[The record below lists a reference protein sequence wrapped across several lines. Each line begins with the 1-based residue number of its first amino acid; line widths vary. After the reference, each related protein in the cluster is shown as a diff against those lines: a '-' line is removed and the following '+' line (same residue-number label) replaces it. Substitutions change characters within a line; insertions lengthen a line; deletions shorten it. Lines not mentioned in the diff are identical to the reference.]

1 VHHELTVW
9 SRGIIMDKEARDVS
23 TCIATAARKLG
34 YYAENVS
41 DYVDD
46 PDRTNCL
53 VRRYA
58 RFADQ
63 PILDRFVYEN
73 PHPDWVVLIEETII
87 KAVNFFR
94 GTLDGQG
101 VLVINSARDPA
112 YLLKF
117 LPEHML
123 AKLGKLVVVDAT
135 GLAEQRGSSP
145 WMFVRDLSELAFD
158 RMSTE
163 GAVERLA
170 IGMGIAAPVIG
181 ALVAATG
188 ELDLDTVAE
197 VVADRDAMLRGARQH
212 TVIQYAAVLRG
223 GPMSVR
229 GTHVPE
235 HLRLPIAGVT
245 PPPTEK
251 EGQRL
256 FPTGNFRFFRPVY
269 KDKTPPCNHAC
280 PTGEQIQKY
289 LDYVKHDRYLDGYL
303 TICEDNPVPAITGRV
318 CYHPCETACNRAA
331 HDEPIG
337 IRGVERF
344 LGDFGLNLPDN
355 PVKKSLPPLNGKTV
369 AIVGAGPGGLGC
381 AYHLRR
387 RGYASVIFDALDK
400 PGGMLRA
407 GIPAWHLPE
416 TILDAEIAKLLD
428 LGGIEIRC
436 GVRIGA
442 PDGEL
447 TLEDLTQR
455 YDAVFLALGQ
465 DVGRRHSA
473 EGAQARG
480 VIGALE
486 FLRETGLG
494 RPVTIGRNVLVIGG
508 GNTASDAARSA
519 IRLGGGEATIVSLE
533 AENELLIVAED
544 LEQARD
550 EGVRFRPNTT
560 LIRVITEDGQV
571 TGAVLGQARLSRD
584 VNGTVT
590 PQLSEGTEVEVPC
603 DTILVA
609 IGQVQVLDWLP
620 AEAAER
626 GLIRTDEYGRIP
638 HDSGRIFAG
647 GDVTRGPAMVVDA
660 LGDGKRAAR
669 DIDRVLRAE
678 PLAPED
684 PVEVMPYEKLNTAYF
699 RHAPRTEAP
708 LAPAESRRRSQ
719 VTEVTLAYSREQA
732 LAEADRCM
740 SCGVCNGCDNC
751 YIVCPDISV
760 MRDARENGHYSIRT
774 HYCKGCLVCVQE
786 CPTGCLEKVPEM
798 DFDEPDAVVRME
810 TAFAPYDGA
819 HAEQA
824 PFTRQL
830 IEDAI
835 AEYDASKSKSNSIH
849 PNGQGV
855 TP

>member
-1 VHHELTVW
+1 
-9 SRGIIMDKEARDVS
+9 
-23 TCIATAARKLG
+23 
-34 YYAENVS
+34 
-41 DYVDD
+41 
-46 PDRTNCL
+46 
-53 VRRYA
+53 
-58 RFADQ
+58 
-63 PILDRFVYEN
+63 
-73 PHPDWVVLIEETII
+73 
-87 KAVNFFR
+87 
-94 GTLDGQG
+94 
-101 VLVINSARDPA
+101 
-112 YLLKF
+112 
-117 LPEHML
+117 
-123 AKLGKLVVVDAT
+123 
-135 GLAEQRGSSP
+135 
-145 WMFVRDLSELAFD
+145 
-158 RMSTE
+158 
-163 GAVERLA
+163 
-170 IGMGIAAPVIG
+170 
-181 ALVAATG
+181 
-188 ELDLDTVAE
+188 
-197 VVADRDAMLRGARQH
+197 
-212 TVIQYAAVLRG
+212 
-223 GPMSVR
+223 MSVR
-229 GTHVPE
+229 GTHIPE

-303 TICEDNPVPAITGRV
+303 TILEDNPMPSVTGRV

-344 LGDFGLNLPDN
+344 LGDFGLQLEEN
-355 PVKKSLPPLNGKTV
+355 PVKKDLPPLNGKTV
-369 AIVGAGPGGLGC
+369 AIVGSGPGGLAC

-387 RGYASVIFDALDK
+387 RGYASVIFEALSK

-416 TILDAEIAKLLD
+416 EVLDKEIAKLLD

-436 GVRIGA
+436 GTRVG
-442 PDGEL
+442 DDV
-447 TLEDLTQR
+447 TLEHLRTS

-465 DVGRRHSA
+465 DVGRRHPA
-473 EGAQARG
+473 PGAQARG
-480 VIGALE
+480 VIGAME

-494 RPVTIGRNVLVIGG
+494 RPVTIGGNVLVIGG

-519 IRLGGGEATIVSLE
+519 IRLGGGTATIVSLE
-533 AENELLIVAED
+533 SEQELLIQPED
-544 LEQARD
+544 LVQARE
-550 EGVRFRPNTT
+550 EGVRLAPNRA
-560 LIRVITEDGQV
+560 LVRVLTDADGNV
-571 TGAVLGQARLSRD
+571 SGAVLAQARLAKD
-584 VNGTVT
+584 DNGVVRPEIT
-590 PQLSEGTEVEVPC
+590 EGTEAEVAC

-609 IGQVQVLDWLP
+609 IGQAQVLDWLP
-620 AEAAER
+620 AHYTER
-626 GLIRTDEYGRIP
+626 GLIRADDFGRVP
-638 HDSGRIFAG
+638 DDLGTVFVG
-647 GDVTRGPAMVVDA
+647 GDVMRGPSMVVDA

-669 DIDRVLRAE
+669 DIDRVLSAQ
-678 PLAPED
+678 PLRPDE
-684 PVEVMPYEKLNTAYF
+684 PVEVMPYERLNTAYF

-708 LAPAESRRRSQ
+708 LSPADTRRTSQ

-732 LAEADRCM
+732 AAEADRCM

-751 YIVCPDISV
+751 YIVCPDVSV

-830 IEDAI
+830 IEEAI
-835 AEYDASKSKSNSIH
+835 AEYDASRKKPNSKAIN

-855 TP
+855 TSNGQGATS

>member
-1 VHHELTVW
+1 
-9 SRGIIMDKEARDVS
+9 
-23 TCIATAARKLG
+23 
-34 YYAENVS
+34 
-41 DYVDD
+41 
-46 PDRTNCL
+46 
-53 VRRYA
+53 
-58 RFADQ
+58 
-63 PILDRFVYEN
+63 
-73 PHPDWVVLIEETII
+73 
-87 KAVNFFR
+87 
-94 GTLDGQG
+94 
-101 VLVINSARDPA
+101 
-112 YLLKF
+112 
-117 LPEHML
+117 
-123 AKLGKLVVVDAT
+123 
-135 GLAEQRGSSP
+135 
-145 WMFVRDLSELAFD
+145 
-158 RMSTE
+158 
-163 GAVERLA
+163 
-170 IGMGIAAPVIG
+170 
-181 ALVAATG
+181 
-188 ELDLDTVAE
+188 
-197 VVADRDAMLRGARQH
+197 
-212 TVIQYAAVLRG
+212 
-223 GPMSVR
+223 MSVR

-251 EGQRL
+251 DGQRL

-303 TICEDNPVPAITGRV
+303 TILQDNPMPSVTGRV

-344 LGDFGLNLPDN
+344 LGDFGLGLKEN
-355 PVKKSLPPLNGKTV
+355 PIAKDLPPLNNKTV
-369 AIVGAGPGGLGC
+369 AIAGSGPGGLAC

-387 RGYASVIFDALDK
+387 RGYASVVFEALDR

-416 TILDAEIAKLLD
+416 EILDREIAKLLD
-428 LGGIEIRC
+428 LDGIEIRC
-436 GVRIGA
+436 GVRVGG
-442 PDGEL
+442 PGGPGLDEL
-447 TLEDLTQR
+447 AGR

-465 DVGRRHSA
+465 DVGRRLDVA
-473 EGAQARG
+473 GAQARG
-480 VIGALE
+480 VIGAME

-494 RPVTIGRNVLVIGG
+494 RPVTIGRRVLVIGG

-519 IRLGGGEATIVSLE
+519 IRLSGGEATIVSLE
-533 AENELLIVAED
+533 AEPDLLIQPED
-544 LEQARD
+544 LSQAREEGVALRPNHALARVLTDDDGNVRGAVLAGARLARD
-550 EGVRFRPNTT
+550 EN
-560 LIRVITEDGQV
+560 
-571 TGAVLGQARLSRD
+571 GAVRPQI
-584 VNGTVT
+584 T
-590 PQLSEGTEVEVPC
+590 PGTETEVAC

-609 IGQVQVLDWLP
+609 VGQVQVLDWLP
-620 AEAAER
+620 AQATER
-626 GLIRTDEYGRIP
+626 GLIRADEYGRIP
-638 HDSGRIFAG
+638 HASGRIFAG
-647 GDVTRGPAMVVDA
+647 GDVMRGPSMVVDA

-669 DIDRVLRAE
+669 DIDRVLSAE
-678 PLAPED
+678 PLRPDD

-708 LAPAESRRRSQ
+708 LTPAGTRRASQ

-751 YIVCPDISV
+751 YLVCPDVSV
-760 MRDARENGHYSIRT
+760 LRDARQNGHYSIRT

-835 AEYDASKSKSNSIH
+835 AEYDAARSNSHSIY
-849 PNGQGV
+849 PNEPGG

>member
-1 VHHELTVW
+1 
-9 SRGIIMDKEARDVS
+9 
-23 TCIATAARKLG
+23 
-34 YYAENVS
+34 
-41 DYVDD
+41 
-46 PDRTNCL
+46 
-53 VRRYA
+53 
-58 RFADQ
+58 
-63 PILDRFVYEN
+63 
-73 PHPDWVVLIEETII
+73 
-87 KAVNFFR
+87 
-94 GTLDGQG
+94 
-101 VLVINSARDPA
+101 
-112 YLLKF
+112 
-117 LPEHML
+117 
-123 AKLGKLVVVDAT
+123 
-135 GLAEQRGSSP
+135 
-145 WMFVRDLSELAFD
+145 
-158 RMSTE
+158 
-163 GAVERLA
+163 
-170 IGMGIAAPVIG
+170 
-181 ALVAATG
+181 
-188 ELDLDTVAE
+188 
-197 VVADRDAMLRGARQH
+197 
-212 TVIQYAAVLRG
+212 
-223 GPMSVR
+223 MSVR

-303 TICEDNPVPAITGRV
+303 TILQDNPMPSVTGRV

-344 LGDFGLNLPDN
+344 LGDFGLDLKEN
-355 PVKKSLPPLNGKTV
+355 PIAQDLPPLNNKTV
-369 AIVGAGPGGLGC
+369 AIAGSGPGGLAC

-387 RGYASVIFDALDK
+387 RGYASVVFEARDR

-416 TILDAEIAKLLD
+416 EVLDREIAKLLD
-428 LGGIEIRC
+428 LDGIEIRC
-436 GVRIGA
+436 GVRVGG
-442 PDGEL
+442 PGGPGLDEL
-447 TLEDLTQR
+447 AGR

-465 DVGRRHSA
+465 DVGRRLDVD
-473 EGAQARG
+473 GAQARG
-480 VIGALE
+480 VIGAME

-494 RPVTIGRNVLVIGG
+494 RPVTIGRRVLVIGG

-519 IRLGGGEATIVSLE
+519 IRLSGGEATIVSLE
-533 AENELLIVAED
+533 AEPDLLIQPED
-544 LEQARD
+544 LAQAREEGVALRPNHALARVLTDDDGNVRGAVLAGGRLARD
-550 EGVRFRPNTT
+550 EN
-560 LIRVITEDGQV
+560 
-571 TGAVLGQARLSRD
+571 GAVRPQITP
-584 VNGTVT
+584 GT
-590 PQLSEGTEVEVPC
+590 QTEVAC

-620 AEAAER
+620 AQATER
-626 GLIRTDEYGRIP
+626 GLIRADEYGRIP
-638 HDSGRIFAG
+638 HASGRIFAG
-647 GDVTRGPAMVVDA
+647 GDVMRGPSMVVDA

-669 DIDRVLRAE
+669 DIDRVLSAE
-678 PLAPED
+678 PLRPDD

-708 LAPAESRRRSQ
+708 LTPAGTRRASQ

-751 YIVCPDISV
+751 YLVCPDVSV
-760 MRDARENGHYSIRT
+760 LRDARQNGHYSIRT

-835 AEYDASKSKSNSIH
+835 AEYDAARSNSKAIH
-849 PNGQGV
+849 PNGQGG

>member
-1 VHHELTVW
+1 
-9 SRGIIMDKEARDVS
+9 
-23 TCIATAARKLG
+23 
-34 YYAENVS
+34 
-41 DYVDD
+41 
-46 PDRTNCL
+46 
-53 VRRYA
+53 
-58 RFADQ
+58 
-63 PILDRFVYEN
+63 
-73 PHPDWVVLIEETII
+73 
-87 KAVNFFR
+87 
-94 GTLDGQG
+94 
-101 VLVINSARDPA
+101 
-112 YLLKF
+112 
-117 LPEHML
+117 
-123 AKLGKLVVVDAT
+123 
-135 GLAEQRGSSP
+135 
-145 WMFVRDLSELAFD
+145 
-158 RMSTE
+158 
-163 GAVERLA
+163 
-170 IGMGIAAPVIG
+170 
-181 ALVAATG
+181 
-188 ELDLDTVAE
+188 
-197 VVADRDAMLRGARQH
+197 
-212 TVIQYAAVLRG
+212 
-223 GPMSVR
+223 MSVR

-251 EGQRL
+251 DGQRL

-269 KDKTPPCNHAC
+269 RDKTPPCNHAC

-289 LDYVKHDRYLDGYL
+289 LDFVKHGRYLDGYL
-303 TICEDNPVPAITGRV
+303 TICEDNPMPSITGRV

-344 LGDFGLNLPDN
+344 LGDFGLKLADN
-355 PVKKSLPPLNGKTV
+355 PVKKGLPLLNGKTV
-369 AIVGAGPGGLGC
+369 AIVGSGPGGLGC

-387 RGYASVIFDALDK
+387 QGYASVIFEALDK

-416 TILDAEIAKLLD
+416 EILEAEIAKLLD
-428 LGGIEIRC
+428 LGGIEVRC

-442 PDGEL
+442 PGSEL
-447 TLEDLTQR
+447 ALDDVTRR

-465 DVGRRHSA
+465 DVGRRLHVK
-473 EGAQARG
+473 GAGARG

-494 RPVTIGRNVLVIGG
+494 RPVQIGRNVLVIGG

-519 IRLGGGEATIVSLE
+519 IRLAGQAPDRGAAGAGPAAAGAAGAGAAGAVAAGAGAAEAAIVSLE
-533 AENELLIVAED
+533 AEDELLIVAED
-544 LEQARD
+544 LAQARE
-550 EGVRFRPNTT
+550 EGVRFRPRTA
-560 LIRVITEDGQV
+560 LVEVLADDDGNV
-571 TGAVLGQARLSRD
+571 RGAVLCRARLGQDRD
-584 VNGTVT
+584 GNVM
-590 PQLSEGTEVEVPC
+590 PQLTEGTEFEVRC

-609 IGQVQVLDWLP
+609 IGQEQVLDWLP
-620 AEAAER
+620 ESATER
-626 GLIRTDEYGRIP
+626 GLIRADEYGRIP
-638 HDSGRIFAG
+638 HDSGTIFVG
-647 GDVTRGPAMVVDA
+647 GDVMRGPSMVVDS

-669 DIDRVLRAE
+669 DIDRVLSAE
-678 PLAPED
+678 PLRPDD

-699 RHAPRTEAP
+699 RHAPRTDPP
-708 LAPAESRRRSQ
+708 LAPAETRRTSQ
-719 VTEVTLAYSREQA
+719 LTEVTLAYGREQA

-751 YIVCPDISV
+751 YIVCPDVSV
-760 MRDARENGHYSIRT
+760 MRDARLNGHYSIRT

-835 AEYDASKSKSNSIH
+835 AEYDASKTKSNSIH
-849 PNGQGV
+849 PNGPGV
-855 TP
+855 TA

>member
-1 VHHELTVW
+1 
-9 SRGIIMDKEARDVS
+9 
-23 TCIATAARKLG
+23 
-34 YYAENVS
+34 
-41 DYVDD
+41 
-46 PDRTNCL
+46 
-53 VRRYA
+53 
-58 RFADQ
+58 
-63 PILDRFVYEN
+63 
-73 PHPDWVVLIEETII
+73 
-87 KAVNFFR
+87 
-94 GTLDGQG
+94 
-101 VLVINSARDPA
+101 
-112 YLLKF
+112 
-117 LPEHML
+117 
-123 AKLGKLVVVDAT
+123 
-135 GLAEQRGSSP
+135 
-145 WMFVRDLSELAFD
+145 
-158 RMSTE
+158 
-163 GAVERLA
+163 
-170 IGMGIAAPVIG
+170 
-181 ALVAATG
+181 
-188 ELDLDTVAE
+188 
-197 VVADRDAMLRGARQH
+197 
-212 TVIQYAAVLRG
+212 
-223 GPMSVR
+223 MSVR

-256 FPTGNFRFFRPVY
+256 FPTGNFRFYRPVY
-269 KDKTPPCNHAC
+269 RDKTPPCNHAC

-289 LDYVKHDRYLDGYL
+289 LDHVKHDRYLDGYL
-303 TICEDNPVPAITGRV
+303 TILEDNPMPSVTGRV

-344 LGDFGLNLPDN
+344 LGDFGLKLSDN
-355 PVKKSLPPLNGKTV
+355 PVKQALPPLNGKTV
-369 AIVGAGPGGLGC
+369 AIVGSGPGGLGC

-387 RGYASVIFDALDK
+387 RGYASVIFEALDQ

-416 TILDAEIAKLLD
+416 EVLDAEIAKLLD

-436 GVRIGA
+436 GVRVA
-442 PDGEL
+442 DDPDGV
-447 TLEDLTQR
+447 TLDHLRTS

-465 DVGRRHSA
+465 DVGRRLSA

-480 VIGALE
+480 VIGAME

-494 RPVTIGRNVLVIGG
+494 RPVTVGGNVLVIGG

-519 IRLGGGEATIVSLE
+519 IRLGGAGRGGGQATIVSLE
-533 AENELLIVAED
+533 AEDELLIQPED
-544 LEQARD
+544 LAQARD
-550 EGVRFRPNTT
+550 EGVRFWPNRA
-560 LIRVITEDGQV
+560 LVRVLTDGDGNV
-571 TGAVLGQARLSRD
+571 RGAVLAEARLARD
-584 VNGTVT
+584 ASGTVAPELT
-590 PQLSEGTEVEVPC
+590 DGTETEVGC

-609 IGQVQVLDWLP
+609 IGQVQVLGWLP
-620 AEAAER
+620 AHYTEH
-626 GLIRTDEYGRIP
+626 GLIKTGEYGRVP
-638 HDSGRIFAG
+638 DERAAVFAG
-647 GDVTRGPAMVVDA
+647 GDVMRGPSMVVDA

-669 DIDRVLRAE
+669 DIDRVLGAE
-678 PLAPED
+678 PLRPED

-708 LAPAESRRRSQ
+708 LAPPEERRVSQ

-751 YIVCPDISV
+751 YIVCPDVSV
-760 MRDARENGHYSIRT
+760 MRDTRENGAYSIRT

-786 CPTGCLEKVPEM
+786 CPTGCLERVPEL
-798 DFDEPDAVVRME
+798 DFDEPGDVVRME
-810 TAFAPYDGA
+810 TAFAPYEGA

-835 AEYDASKSKSNSIH
+835 AEYDAARKSVT

-855 TP
+855 GP

>member
-1 VHHELTVW
+1 
-9 SRGIIMDKEARDVS
+9 
-23 TCIATAARKLG
+23 
-34 YYAENVS
+34 
-41 DYVDD
+41 
-46 PDRTNCL
+46 
-53 VRRYA
+53 
-58 RFADQ
+58 
-63 PILDRFVYEN
+63 
-73 PHPDWVVLIEETII
+73 
-87 KAVNFFR
+87 
-94 GTLDGQG
+94 
-101 VLVINSARDPA
+101 
-112 YLLKF
+112 
-117 LPEHML
+117 
-123 AKLGKLVVVDAT
+123 
-135 GLAEQRGSSP
+135 
-145 WMFVRDLSELAFD
+145 
-158 RMSTE
+158 
-163 GAVERLA
+163 
-170 IGMGIAAPVIG
+170 
-181 ALVAATG
+181 
-188 ELDLDTVAE
+188 
-197 VVADRDAMLRGARQH
+197 
-212 TVIQYAAVLRG
+212 
-223 GPMSVR
+223 MSVR

-251 EGQRL
+251 DGQRL

-303 TICEDNPVPAITGRV
+303 TILQDNPMPSVTGRV

-344 LGDFGLNLPDN
+344 LGDFGLGLKEN
-355 PVKKSLPPLNGKTV
+355 PIAKDLPPLNNKTV
-369 AIVGAGPGGLGC
+369 AIAGSGPGGLAC

-387 RGYASVIFDALDK
+387 RGYASVVFEALDR

-416 TILDAEIAKLLD
+416 EILDREIAKLLD
-428 LGGIEIRC
+428 LDGIEIRC
-436 GVRIGA
+436 GVRVGG
-442 PDGEL
+442 PGGPGLDEL
-447 TLEDLTQR
+447 AGR

-465 DVGRRHSA
+465 DVGRRLDVA
-473 EGAQARG
+473 GAQARG
-480 VIGALE
+480 VIGAME

-494 RPVTIGRNVLVIGG
+494 RPVTIGRRVLVIGG

-519 IRLGGGEATIVSLE
+519 IRLSGGEATIVSLE
-533 AENELLIVAED
+533 AEPDLLIQPED
-544 LEQARD
+544 LAQAREEGVGLRPNHSLARVLTDDDGNVRGAVLAGARLARD
-550 EGVRFRPNTT
+550 EN
-560 LIRVITEDGQV
+560 
-571 TGAVLGQARLSRD
+571 GAVRPQITP
-584 VNGTVT
+584 GT
-590 PQLSEGTEVEVPC
+590 QTEVAC

-620 AEAAER
+620 AQATER
-626 GLIRTDEYGRIP
+626 GLVRADEYGRIP
-638 HDSGRIFAG
+638 HASGRIFVG
-647 GDVTRGPAMVVDA
+647 GDVMRGPSMVVDA

-669 DIDRVLRAE
+669 DIDRVLSAE
-678 PLAPED
+678 PLRPDD

-708 LAPAESRRRSQ
+708 LTPAGTRRASQ

-751 YIVCPDISV
+751 YLVCPDVSV
-760 MRDARENGHYSIRT
+760 LRDARQNGHYSIRT

-835 AEYDASKSKSNSIH
+835 AEYDAARSNSHSIH
-849 PNGQGV
+849 PNGPGG

>member
-1 VHHELTVW
+1 
-9 SRGIIMDKEARDVS
+9 
-23 TCIATAARKLG
+23 
-34 YYAENVS
+34 
-41 DYVDD
+41 
-46 PDRTNCL
+46 
-53 VRRYA
+53 
-58 RFADQ
+58 
-63 PILDRFVYEN
+63 
-73 PHPDWVVLIEETII
+73 
-87 KAVNFFR
+87 
-94 GTLDGQG
+94 
-101 VLVINSARDPA
+101 
-112 YLLKF
+112 
-117 LPEHML
+117 
-123 AKLGKLVVVDAT
+123 
-135 GLAEQRGSSP
+135 
-145 WMFVRDLSELAFD
+145 
-158 RMSTE
+158 
-163 GAVERLA
+163 
-170 IGMGIAAPVIG
+170 
-181 ALVAATG
+181 
-188 ELDLDTVAE
+188 
-197 VVADRDAMLRGARQH
+197 
-212 TVIQYAAVLRG
+212 
-223 GPMSVR
+223 MSVR

-251 EGQRL
+251 DGQRL
-256 FPTGNFRFFRPVY
+256 FPTGNFRFYRPVY
-269 KDKTPPCNHAC
+269 RDKTPPCNHAC

-289 LDYVKHDRYLDGYL
+289 LDHVKHDRYLDGYL
-303 TICEDNPVPAITGRV
+303 TITEDNPMPSVTGRV

-344 LGDFGLNLPDN
+344 LGDFGLKLADN
-355 PVKKSLPPLNGKTV
+355 PVKRDLPPLNGKTV
-369 AIVGAGPGGLGC
+369 AIVGSGPGGLGC

-387 RGYASVIFDALDK
+387 KGYASVIFEALGK

-416 TILDAEIAKLLD
+416 EILDAEIAKLLD
-428 LGGIEIRC
+428 LGGIEIQC
-436 GVRIGA
+436 GVRVGA
-442 PDGEL
+442 ADGEL
-447 TLEDLTQR
+447 SLDELARR

-465 DVGRRHSA
+465 DVGRRLDA

-494 RPVTIGRNVLVIGG
+494 RPVQTGRSVLVIGG

-519 IRLGGGEATIVSLE
+519 IRLGGETAEATIVSLE
-533 AENELLIVAED
+533 AEDELLIVAED
-544 LEQARD
+544 LAQARE
-550 EGVRFRPNTT
+550 EGVRFRPQTA
-560 LIRVITEDGQV
+560 LVRVLADDEGNV
-571 TGAVLGQARLSRD
+571 RAAVLCEASLQRD
-584 VNGTVT
+584 EHGAVT
-590 PQLSEGTEVEVPC
+590 PQLTEGTEVEVPC

-620 AEAAER
+620 ADCTER
-626 GLIRTDEYGRIP
+626 GRLRADEYGRIP
-638 HDSGRIFAG
+638 HPSGTVFTG
-647 GDVTRGPAMVVDA
+647 GDVMRGPSMVVDA

-669 DIDRVLRAE
+669 DIDRVLSAE
-678 PLAPED
+678 PLRPDD

-708 LAPAESRRRSQ
+708 LAPAATRRTSQ
-719 VTEVTLAYSREQA
+719 VTEVTLAYSREEA

-751 YIVCPDISV
+751 YIVCPDVSV

-786 CPTGCLEKVPEM
+786 CPTGCLERVPEL

-835 AEYDASKSKSNSIH
+835 AEYDAARTQDQSIH

-855 TP
+855 TS